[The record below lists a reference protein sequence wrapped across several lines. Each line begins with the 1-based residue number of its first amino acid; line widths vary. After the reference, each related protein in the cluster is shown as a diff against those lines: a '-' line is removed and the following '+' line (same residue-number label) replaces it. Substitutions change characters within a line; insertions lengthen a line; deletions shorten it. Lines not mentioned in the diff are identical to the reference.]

1 MRRVNVDGV
10 IHTIRAL
17 APGMKNRAYGRIV
30 NIASNAAIGTALPGI
45 DEGSTR
51 SREEINGAARCGTSL
66 KPD

>member
-1 MRRVNVDGV
+1 MLGD
-10 IHTIRAL
+10 IIADSRAT
-17 APGMKNRAYGRIV
+17 
-30 NIASNAAIGTALPGI
+30 SPGI